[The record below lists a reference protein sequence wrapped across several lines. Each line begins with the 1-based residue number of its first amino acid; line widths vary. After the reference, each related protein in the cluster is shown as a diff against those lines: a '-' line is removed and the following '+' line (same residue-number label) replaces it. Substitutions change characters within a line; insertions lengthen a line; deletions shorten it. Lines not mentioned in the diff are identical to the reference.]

1 MEVRIYYEDTDAGG
15 VVYHANYLCYMERAR
30 TEFLRERGLSVRAMH
45 DMGIIFPVVAIEANY
60 RAPARLDDLLEV
72 ETQIVAVKN
81 SSFVAAQQVIR
92 KEDGKL
98 LVEARVTLA
107 CVGEEMRA
115 RRLPPELKD
124 LFCSLVACQ

>member
-1 MEVRIYYEDTDAGG
+1 MEVRIYYDDTDAGG
-15 VVYHANYLCYMERAR
+15 VVYHANYLCYMERGR

-115 RRLPPELKD
+115 RRLPPELRE
-124 LFCSLVACQ
+124 LFCSLIP